1 MKKIIYAALCMS
13 IIVSANAQISL
24 TDSYFPVVG
33 DVLVTANANQRT
45 IDLSKTPAKGTNVTW
60 DYSYLRQAQTGVGN
74 DSVRYRA
81 VDTSVSNYY
90 ATANM
95 MVVVNDTQ
103 RIAINKTAS
112 SFDVL
117 GYRGVFINTLPIS
130 IGRIKF
136 PFVPVQQE
144 RRAPLSFGTAAST
157 NTTSWGFYLAQ
168 PSSVLPA
175 SILASIYASFPF
187 TIDSIRVTYKSTRR
201 DTIDGWG
208 TLKIPGGSYAVLR
221 EKRVSYN
228 STFLEA
234 KVNIFGATLWQ
245 DVTSQASAIGVT
257 PIDTST
263 SFYFWS
269 NAAKEPV
276 MIYSMR
282 RGVDSAQTIA
292 YKYLPLTSVKNT
304 EGVAGS
310 FDSYPNPAKD
320 AVFFDLKNWK
330 SDTYTLSIN
339 DIVGKRYHTETL
351 KVSGQQTVRVPLNG
365 FVDGTYIT
373 TVTDKDGNVLVSKRL
388 VVTR

>member
-13 IIVSANAQISL
+13 IMVSANAQISL
-24 TDSYFPVVG
+24 TDSYFPAVG

-45 IDLSKTPAKGTNVTW
+45 VDLSKTPAKGTNVTW

-90 ATANM
+90 STANM
-95 MVVVNDTQ
+95 MVVVNDSQ
-103 RIAINKTAS
+103 RIAINKSAS

-130 IGRIKF
+130 IGRIRF
-136 PFVPVQQE
+136 PFVPAQQE
-144 RRAPLSFGTAAST
+144 RRAPLSFGTATST
-157 NTTSWGFYLAQ
+157 STTTWGFFLSV

-175 SILASIYASFPF
+175 SILAALPITP
-187 TIDSIRVTYKSTRR
+187 DSIRVTYKTVRR
-201 DTIDGWG
+201 DTVDGWG
-208 TLKIPGGSYAVLR
+208 TLKIPGGSYPVLR

-228 STFLEA
+228 TTVLEA
-234 KVNIFGATLWQ
+234 RISFLGIGSWT
-245 DVTSQASAIGVT
+245 DVTSQASAIGVA
-257 PIDTST
+257 PIDTTT

-269 NAAKEPV
+269 NAVKEPV
-276 MIYSMR
+276 MVYSLR
-282 RGVDSAQTIA
+282 RNVDSAQTIS

-310 FDSYPNPAKD
+310 FDTYPNPAKD

-339 DIVGKRYHTETL
+339 DILGKRYYTETL

>member
-13 IIVSANAQISL
+13 IMVSAEAQISL
-24 TDSYFPVVG
+24 TDSYFPAAG
-33 DVLVTANANQRT
+33 DVLVTANASQRT
-45 IDLSKTPAKGTNVTW
+45 IGLSKTPVKGANVVW
-60 DYSYLRQAQTGVGN
+60 DYTFLRQAQTGIGN
-74 DSVRYRA
+74 DSVRYRT

-90 ATANM
+90 STANL
-95 MVVVNDTQ
+95 MVVVNDSQ

-144 RRAPLSFGTAAST
+144 RRAPLSYAATPLT
-157 NTTSWGFYLAQ
+157 NTTSFGFNLAV

-175 SILASIYASFPF
+175 SILAALPITP
-187 TIDSIRVTYKSTRR
+187 DSIRVTYKTTRR
-201 DTIDGWG
+201 DTVDGWG
-208 TLKIPGGSYAVLR
+208 TLKIPGGSYPVLR

-228 STFLEA
+228 TTFLEA
-234 KVNIFGATLWQ
+234 KISFLGITSWQ

-269 NAAKEPV
+269 NTAKEPIMV
-276 MIYSMR
+276 YSLR
-282 RGVDSAQTIA
+282 PRVDSALTIT
-292 YKYLPLTSVKNT
+292 YKFLPFTSVKNT

-310 FDSYPNPAKD
+310 FETYPNPAKD

-330 SDTYTLSIN
+330 SDTYTLTIN
-339 DIVGKRYHTETL
+339 DMLGKGHHIETL
-351 KVSGQQTVRVPLNG
+351 KISGQQTIRVPLNG

>member
-13 IIVSANAQISL
+13 IMVSAEAQISL
-24 TDSYFPVVG
+24 TDSYFPAVG
-33 DVLVTANANQRT
+33 DVLVTANASPKT
-45 IDLSKTPAKGTNVTW
+45 INLSKTPAKGANVTW

-90 ATANM
+90 STANL
-95 MVVVNDTQ
+95 MVVVNDSQ
-103 RIAINKTAS
+103 RIAINKSAT

-136 PFVPVQQE
+136 PFLPVQQE
-144 RRAPLSFGTAAST
+144 RRAPLSFGTATST
-157 NTTSWGFYLAQ
+157 NTTSWGFYLAV

-175 SILASIYASFPF
+175 SILASLPITP
-187 TIDSIRVTYKSTRR
+187 DSIRVTYKTTRR

-208 TLKIPGGSYAVLR
+208 TLKIPGGSYSVLR

-228 STFLEA
+228 TTLLEA
-234 KVNIFGATLWQ
+234 KINFLGATLWQ
-245 DVTSQASAIGVT
+245 DVTSQASAIGVS
-257 PIDTST
+257 PIDTTT

-269 NAAKEPV
+269 NTAKEPIMV
-276 MIYSMR
+276 YSMR
-282 RGVDSAQTIA
+282 PRVDSAQTIT
-292 YKYLPLTSVKNT
+292 YKYLALTSVKNT
-304 EGVAGS
+304 EGVVGS
-310 FDSYPNPAKD
+310 FETYPNPAKD

-330 SDTYTLSIN
+330 SDSYILSIN
-339 DIVGKRYHTETL
+339 DILGKKYHTEIL
-351 KVSGQQTVRVPLNG
+351 KVSGQQTVQVPLNG

>member
-1 MKKIIYAALCMS
+1 MKKIIYAALFMS
-13 IIVSANAQISL
+13 IMVSAEAQISL
-24 TDSYFPVVG
+24 TDSYFPAVG
-33 DVLVTANANQRT
+33 DVLVTANASQKTVNQ
-45 IDLSKTPAKGTNVTW
+45 SKTPAKGANVVW
-60 DYSYLRQAQTGVGN
+60 DYSYLRQVQTGVGN

-90 ATANM
+90 STANL
-95 MVVVNDTQ
+95 MVVVNDSQ
-103 RIAINKTAS
+103 RIAINKSAS

-136 PFVPVQQE
+136 PFSPVQQE
-144 RRAPLSFGTAAST
+144 RRAPLSYAATPLTS
-157 NTTSWGFYLAQ
+157 TTSFGFNLAV

-175 SILASIYASFPF
+175 SILAALPITP
-187 TIDSIRVTYKSTRR
+187 DSIRVTYKTTRR
-201 DTIDGWG
+201 DTVDGWG

-228 STFLEA
+228 TTLLEA
-234 KVNIFGATLWQ
+234 KISLFGIGSWT
-245 DVTSQASAIGVT
+245 DVTSQASAIGVS

-269 NAAKEPV
+269 NTAKEPI

-282 RGVDSAQTIA
+282 PRVDSAQTIT

-310 FDSYPNPAKD
+310 FDTYPNPAKD
-320 AVFFDLKNWK
+320 AVFFDLKNWQ
-330 SDTYTLSIN
+330 SGTYALTIMDML
-339 DIVGKRYHTETL
+339 GKAYHTETL
-351 KVSGQQTVRVPLNG
+351 KISGAQNVRVPLNN
-365 FVDGTYIT
+365 FVDGTYIS
-373 TVTDKDGNVLVSKRL
+373 TVRDKDGNVLVSKLL
-388 VVTR
+388 VVNR